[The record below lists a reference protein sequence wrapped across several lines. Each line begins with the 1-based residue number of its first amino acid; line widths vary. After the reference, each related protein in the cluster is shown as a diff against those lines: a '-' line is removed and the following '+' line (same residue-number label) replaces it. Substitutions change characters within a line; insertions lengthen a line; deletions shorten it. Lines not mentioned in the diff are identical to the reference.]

1 MLMNVMHLGLGAG
14 YRQWVEALQR
24 YPGARNAALVA
35 AESSSA
41 TADESGMSLYRSL
54 GDALAK
60 VSADVAVV
68 SGHRATDWATQ
79 ALRANMA
86 VVMDEV
92 GAVDGAAFRAFQEA
106 ARTKGSTVLWPR
118 RYRYARCENML
129 KRLIG
134 SGRLGGIGHVSCID
148 QVMSP
153 GESAGEAWQV
163 SARAFAH
170 FQALRRLFG
179 AAPRK
184 IMARLGAERGSQS
197 STEAFLEFE
206 SGLHVHYS
214 GYSGAQLNAHEL
226 WIEGAEGSV
235 RTDGSAVWWRKR
247 GWRFFMPLKFG
258 LAREPKDSA
267 ETRATLDALVAARKR
282 APGSPEDLSAVAIV
296 AAALESHRRHA
307 AVMLSELLAH

>member
-1 MLMNVMHLGLGAG
+1 MNVIHLGLGAG
-14 YRQWVEALQR
+14 HRQWVEAVQR
-24 YPGARNAALVA
+24 YPGARNTALVA

-41 TADESGMSLYRSL
+41 TADGSGISHYRSL

-92 GAVDGAAFRAFQEA
+92 GAVDGAAFRAFQEV
-106 ARTKGSTVLWPR
+106 ARAKRSTVLWPR
-118 RYRYARCENML
+118 RYRYARCENVL

-134 SGRLGGIGHVSCID
+134 SRRLGSIGHVSCID
-148 QVMSP
+148 QAVSP
-153 GESAGEAWQV
+153 DEDGGQFLHV

-184 IMARLGAERGSQS
+184 IMARLGSGPGSQS

-258 LAREPKDSA
+258 FAQEPKDSA
-267 ETRATLDALVAARKR
+267 EARATLDALVAAR
-282 APGSPEDLSAVAIV
+282 AAGSPEDLSAVATV
-296 AAALESHRRHA
+296 AAAIESHRRKT
-307 AVMLSELLAH
+307 AVALSELVG